1 MYRYYLILVSLIS
14 ILSVNLSAQHTVGS
28 WELYSNYGID
38 RADILDTKSR
48 VYFCGGGSLF
58 HYDKDMDEMYSYNL
72 GNGLSDVNVCGIYRN
87 YDRDYTVCVYENSNI
102 DLIYD
107 NGNIVNLSDIKDAQ
121 YVTDKSINS
130 VSFDDDE
137 MYVATG
143 FGIVR
148 YDTKNG
154 AVKESGIFSFPVYG
168 VTVMGENVVISTDN
182 GLYGI
187 SKSQRVNDFSKF
199 VKLSDLQCDGL
210 YGMSDDFIIA
220 HRPSA
225 NWVNIYKIDFDNKTV
240 GGNYPGF
247 AMYDFARMR
256 MFGDWFAIISRYGYV
271 LCRLYEEDRVEYK
284 YVELPSSLYTSFIYV
299 GGNGSGSDN
308 DLWYLNDDGLGH
320 LTYTT
325 NYIGIDNSQKLTNY
339 TIDREPSYP
348 FGTSVHGGP
357 TRLAASDIGVYATYN
372 AQSRYPAHDN
382 YSYLM
387 KLNIVNN
394 GFVDDITPRKGDY
407 TTINPNS
414 ANLLRTGHHVVVD
427 PEDPSI
433 VYVPTWFE
441 GIWKFK
447 DGKQIGKYD
456 KTNGPFGT
464 GYSCSVEDVA
474 FDSNNNL
481 WAIAHDFTRSREIVT
496 ILPANKNK
504 SNTASYSDWITLD
517 LPYFG
522 THESRDSRIV
532 HFKHSKNKNL
542 AMITQ
547 TYGDQNVVIY
557 DTKGTSAVSDDN
569 YWMVNRFT
577 DQDGK
582 TFGPYAVISIAEDNN
597 GDIWLGT
604 TCGVVVIHNLRNML
618 SNQDNTIERVKVPR
632 NDGTSLA
639 DYLLDNQEVTSIAVD
654 AGNRKWLSTVTS
666 GVYYVSADGREIID
680 NFTRSNSI
688 IPSNEV
694 HSIVCEPNSS
704 DVYFGTTNGVAVYH
718 STITPAASDFSDVY
732 AYPNPVR
739 PDYTGWITIKGLM
752 DNSLVKIADSA
763 GNVFLQTRSEGG
775 MVMWDGCNGAGER
788 VPTGVYYVYASQNQ
802 ESNNGAVTKI
812 LVVK

>member
-28 WELYSNYGID
+28 WDLYSNYGID

-48 VYFCGGGSLF
+48 VYFCGGGSMF

-143 FGIVR
+143 FGLVR

-168 VTVMGENVVISTDN
+168 VTVMGENVVISTDS
-182 GLYGI
+182 GVYFI
-187 SKSQRVNDFSKF
+187 DKFQRINDITKF
-199 VKLSDLQCDGL
+199 FKLSDTVCSQIVSMNEDKILVWEPSTNRAVIYNVDFGNMSL
-210 YGMSDDFIIA
+210 EKKSNWIFYG
-220 HRPSA
+220 
-225 NWVNIYKIDFDNKTV
+225 NIKLKK
-240 GGNYPGF
+240 
-247 AMYDFARMR
+247 
-256 MFGDWFAIISRYGYV
+256 FGDWFGVTTHINYLICRYNDDGK
-271 LCRLYEEDRVEYK
+271 LEYK
-284 YVELPSSLYTSFIYV
+284 DVSIPKSLYSTNIYIS
-299 GGNGSGSDN
+299 GNGSGTFD
-308 DLWYLNDDGLGH
+308 DLWFVNDDGLGH
-320 LTYTT
+320 LKYTSPYT
-325 NYIGIDNSQKLTNY
+325 DITDFNSY
-339 TIDREPSYP
+339 TIDKEPSYP

-357 TRLAASDIGVYATYN
+357 TRLAVSDLGVYTTYN
-372 AQSRYPAHDN
+372 AQSRYPPHDN

-387 KLNIVNN
+387 KLNIINN

-414 ANLLRTGHHVVVD
+414 ENLLRTGHHVVVD

-447 DGKQIGKYD
+447 DGKQIAKYD

-464 GYSCSVEDVA
+464 GFSCSVEDVA

-481 WAIAHDFTRSREIVT
+481 WAIAHDFTRYREIVT
-496 ILPANKNK
+496 ILPANKNR

-547 TYGDQNVVIY
+547 TYGDQNVLIY

-604 TCGVVVIHNLRNML
+604 ACGVVVIHNLRNML

-666 GVYYVSADGREIID
+666 GVYYVSADGREIIE